1 MKLLID
7 IVGRSSLLANDL
19 PPGVP
24 ERSFT
29 LQDVTEMAV
38 KEGLDA
44 DMVNKQFQRWLD
56 SGYLYSPRAG
66 FYRVA

>member
-1 MKLLID
+1 
-7 IVGRSSLLANDL
+7 
-19 PPGVP
+19 
-24 ERSFT
+24 
-29 LQDVTEMAV
+29 MAV